1 MSIFSEINRIKTAKD
16 AIKQSIAAKGVAV
29 DENAKLSAFP
39 SLIDNIQ
46 TGVEEIKDTYTVTFI
61 DFDHVI
67 TEYELEENDTIV
79 YPEPPQHPELGIN
92 FAGWTLNAQTPAEIK
107 NNTEQ
112 GIVENKKY
120 ICIGATYDNTD
131 YIYRLTLPTN
141 ETSFTVPNNTKINKI
156 VGANVQV
163 SGNVITYDSDN
174 NDFYIFLEK
183 EFTFAINKIYKI
195 KEFIQPK
202 NKSITNW
209 WIGKYM
215 ENYIDFFIKNG
226 NVSNNYNSYFLF
238 AKYYAGDS
246 YSKHIKPLYR
256 CTTFTYNADTSNTS
270 YSKYEP
276 YNFIDIKPFYKD
288 NEIYNSNDLL
298 KTDISYI
305 KNVPQN
311 NYYFI
316 DNNFTL
322 VLPFNSKNEELT
334 IDGGYWMLNDANF
347 FTNILNL
354 KNSATI
360 IKTDVII
367 SSMSSTKLDN
377 YIFVNLNTLKLDNT
391 SLILN
396 NQLNFYNASTYKNV
410 ENIIVKD
417 DATDGILSLDTQYNL
432 HFIKKIL
439 VNPYKYDK
447 YITSTNWVKY
457 AKFIKPDLVENTWI
471 ALYNI
476 TKNNGNYQLEYN
488 YPTLSKISEVKN
500 INETSTCEFISEP
513 NDYYD
518 TIFEGWFDK
527 DDILISSNKVIE
539 TNGNSYDI
547 KTVTAKYHVDIPT
560 ESKWVDTGETK
571 EVDGVVY
578 HKLVDPSTLN
588 IILDES
594 NKVVPSSYKDSS
606 AWTEYENLHI
616 ENNKYKYKIYQEIKK
631 NTGSTFNWMKVDFTQ
646 DCDIYWQS
654 SGEQNYDYLMCTSS
668 EPTSSSYSS
677 NVIFDG
683 KNKNITTDFSDTT
696 WETYHVDH
704 TVTPTLYFWMRRD
717 SSGYKYQDS
726 CLVALPNIIKVA
738 KYNEKYVDDNGNEL
752 VTNDNTTA

>member
-16 AIKQSIAAKGVAV
+16 AIKQSIVAKGVAV

-39 SLIDNIQ
+39 SFIDNIQ

-107 NNTEQ
+107 NNPQQ

-141 ETSFTVPNNTKINKI
+141 ATSFTVPNNTKINKI
-156 VGANVQV
+156 VGANVQCD
-163 SGNVITYDSDN
+163 GNVITYDSDN

-183 EFTFAINKIYKI
+183 EFKNVNTTYKI

-202 NKSITNW
+202 GKEISNW
-209 WIGKYM
+209 WVDFYNTD
-215 ENYIDFFIKNG
+215 NYIEFFIKNG
-226 NVSNNYNSYFLF
+226 YVTGGNSYLLF
-238 AKYYAGDS
+238 TKYYAGDS
-246 YSKHIKPLYR
+246 YCKYIKPLYR
-256 CTTFTYNADTSNTS
+256 CTTFTYNNSPSGTIYKN
-270 YSKYEP
+270 YEP

-288 NEIYNSNDLL
+288 STIYTNNNLI
-298 KTDISYI
+298 KTDASYI
-305 KNVPQN
+305 KYDFFNDYELN
-311 NYYFI
+311 NLSI
-316 DNNFTL
+316 KL
-322 VLPFNSKNEELT
+322 MLNSKNEELT
-334 IDGGYWMLNDANF
+334 IDGGIWCLNDINW
-347 FTNILNL
+347 FTKKLNL
-354 KNSATI
+354 KNSAI
-360 IKTDVII
+360 INK
-367 SSMSSTKLDN
+367 TKLIQN
-377 YIFVNLNTLKLDNT
+377 VTVEKYYIFDNLNTLKLYNT
-391 SLILN
+391 SLFFN
-396 NQLNFYNASTYKNV
+396 VYKNSYTYYNV
-410 ENIIVKD
+410 ENIILKD
-417 DATDGILSLDTQYNL
+417 DAIDGILSFDTKYNIP
-432 HFIKKIL
+432 FIKKII

-457 AKFIKPDLVENTWI
+457 AKFIVPDLAENTWV
-471 ALYNI
+471 AVYNI
-476 TKNNGNYQLEYN
+476 VKNNGNYPLEYN
-488 YPTLSKISEVKN
+488 DSTLSKTSEVKN

-527 DDILISSNKVIE
+527 DDNLISSNKVIE

-547 KTVTAKYHVDIPT
+547 KKITAKYHVDIPT
-560 ESKWVDTGETK
+560 ESKWVDTGETT

-588 IILDES
+588 VNLDES
-594 NKVVPSSYKDSS
+594 NKVVPSSYKDIS
-606 AWTEYENLHI
+606 AWAEYKNLNI
-616 ENNKYKYKIYQEIKK
+616 DNYKIYQEIKK
-631 NTGSTFNWMKVDFTQ
+631 NTSSTFNWMKVDFAK

-654 SGEQNYDYLMCTSS
+654 SGEQDYDYLVCTSS
-668 EPTSSSYSS
+668 EPTSSGYSS
-677 NVIFDG
+677 NVIFNG

-704 TVTPTLYFWMRRD
+704 TVTPTLYFWMKRD
-717 SSGYKYQDS
+717 SSGHYYQDS
-726 CLVALPNIIKVA
+726 CLVALPYAIKVT
-738 KYNEKYVDDNGNEL
+738 YNEKYVDDNGNEL
-752 VTNDNTTA
+752 VTNDNVTA

>member
-16 AIKQSIAAKGVAV
+16 AIKQSIVAKGVAV

-46 TGVEEIKDTYTVTFI
+46 TGTEEIKDTYTVTFI
-61 DFDHVI
+61 DFNRVI

-79 YPEPPQHPELGIN
+79 YPEPPTHPELGIN

-107 NNTEQ
+107 NNPQQ

-156 VGANVQV
+156 VGANVQCD
-163 SGNVITYDSDN
+163 GNVITYDSDN

-183 EFTFAINKIYKI
+183 EFKNVNKIYKI
-195 KEFIQPK
+195 KEFIHPK
-202 NKSITNW
+202 GKSITNW
-209 WIGKYM
+209 WIEFY
-215 ENYIDFFIKNG
+215 NSDSYIEFFIKNG
-226 NVSNNYNSYFLF
+226 YVTGGSSSYLLF
-238 AKYYAGDS
+238 TKYYAGDS
-246 YSKHIKPLYR
+246 YCKYIKPLYR
-256 CTTFTYNADTSNTS
+256 CTTFTYNNSPSGTKYAN
-270 YSKYEP
+270 YEP

-288 NEIYNSNDLL
+288 SAIYTNNNLIKTDTSYIKYDFFNDYNSNSLSINL
-298 KTDISYI
+298 M
-305 KNVPQN
+305 
-311 NYYFI
+311 
-316 DNNFTL
+316 L
-322 VLPFNSKNEELT
+322 NSKNEELT
-334 IDGGYWMLNDANF
+334 IDGGNWFLNDINW
-347 FTNILNL
+347 FTKKLNL
-354 KNSATI
+354 KNSAKI
-360 IKTDVII
+360 VKTKYESIGGSDYV
-367 SSMSSTKLDN
+367 KE
-377 YIFVNLNTLKLDNT
+377 YIFANLNILKLYNT
-391 SLILN
+391 SLLFGKYKN
-396 NQLNFYNASTYKNV
+396 SYTYRNV
-410 ENIIVKD
+410 ENIILKD
-417 DATDGILSLDTQYNL
+417 DATDGILSFDTNYNIP
-432 HFIKKIL
+432 FIKKII

-457 AKFIKPDLVENTWI
+457 AKFIKPDLAENTWI
-471 ALYNI
+471 AIYNI
-476 TKNNGNYQLEYN
+476 VKNNGNYPLEYSDS
-488 YPTLSKISEVKN
+488 TLSKISEVKN
-500 INETSTCEFISEP
+500 VNETSTCEFISEP

-527 DDILISSNKVIE
+527 DDNLISSNKIIE
-539 TNGNSYDI
+539 TTGNSYDI
-547 KTVTAKYHVDIPT
+547 KTINAKYHVDIPT
-560 ESKWVDTGETK
+560 ESKWVDTGETT

-594 NKVVPSSYKDSS
+594 NKVVPSAYKDIS
-606 AWTEYENLHI
+606 AWAEYTNLNI
-616 ENNKYKYKIYQEIKK
+616 DNYKIYQEIKK
-631 NTGSTFNWMKVDFTQ
+631 NTDRTFNWMKVDFTK

-654 SGEQNYDYLMCTSS
+654 SGEKNYDYLVCTSS
-668 EPTSSSYSS
+668 QPTSYDYSS
-677 NVIFDG
+677 DVIFDG

-704 TVTPTLYFWMRRD
+704 TVTPTLYFWMKRD

-726 CLVALPNIIKVA
+726 CLVALPDARKVA

-752 VTNDNTTA
+752 VTNDNVTA

>member
-1 MSIFSEINRIKTAKD
+1 MSILSEINRIKTAKD
-16 AIKQSIAAKGVAV
+16 AIKQSIVAKGVAV
-29 DENAKLSAFP
+29 DENAKLSTFP
-39 SLIDNIQ
+39 SLINNIQ
-46 TGVEEIKDTYTVTFI
+46 TGTEEIKDTYTVTFI

-67 TEYELEENDTIV
+67 TEYELEENDQIV

-107 NNTEQ
+107 NNPKQ

-141 ETSFTVPNNTKINKI
+141 ATSFTVPNNTTINKI

-183 EFTFAINKIYKI
+183 PFKYFGDDVKKYII
-195 KEFIQPK
+195 KEFIWPK
-202 NKSITNW
+202 GKSIATW
-209 WIGKYM
+209 WGYKYD
-215 ENYIDFFIKNG
+215 NDYIDFFIKNG
-226 NVSNNYNSYFLF
+226 NTDYLYTSYLLYS
-238 AKYYAGDS
+238 KYYAGNS
-246 YSKHIKPLYR
+246 YIKAIKPLYR
-256 CTTFTYNADTSNTS
+256 CTTFTYNAETTGTS
-270 YSKYEP
+270 YSDYDP
-276 YNFIDIKPFYKD
+276 YNFIDIKQFYKD
-288 NEIYNSNDLL
+288 NNIYTNNNLL

-305 KNVPQN
+305 KFDLPYDYDNKNVFN
-311 NYYFI
+311 
-316 DNNFTL
+316 L
-322 VLPFNSKNEELT
+322 FNSKNEELT
-334 IDGGYWMLNDANF
+334 IDGGSWMLNNMNY
-347 FTNILNL
+347 FTKVLNL
-354 KNSATI
+354 KNSAKI
-360 IKTDVII
+360 YKTFIENG
-367 SSMSSTKLDN
+367 S
-377 YIFVNLNTLKLDNT
+377 YFYYQFANLNTLKLENT
-391 SLILN
+391 NLSFTTDFYDVLYQTVENLIL
-396 NQLNFYNASTYKNV
+396 
-410 ENIIVKD
+410 KD
-417 DATDGILSLDTQYNL
+417 DATDGILSFDTKYNIP
-432 HFIKKIL
+432 FIKKII

-457 AKFIKPDLVENTWI
+457 AKLIKPDLAENTWI

-476 TKNNGNYQLEYN
+476 VKNNGNYPLEYN
-488 YPTLSKISEVKN
+488 DSSLSKTSEVKN
-500 INETSTCEFISEP
+500 VNETSTCEFISEP

-527 DDILISSNKVIE
+527 DDNLISSNKIIE
-539 TNGNSYDI
+539 TNGNSCDAKI
-547 KTVTAKYHVDIPT
+547 INAKYHVDIPT

-588 IILDES
+588 VNLDES
-594 NKVVPSSYKDSS
+594 NKVVPSEYQDIS
-606 AWTEYENLHI
+606 AWAEYTNLHI
-616 ENNKYKYKIYQEIKK
+616 NNYKIYQEIKK
-631 NTGSTFNWMKVDFTQ
+631 KNGNSFYWMKVDFTK

-654 SGEQNYDYLMCTSS
+654 SGEKNYDYLVCASS
-668 EPTSSSYSS
+668 KPTSHNYSS

-717 SSGYKYQDS
+717 NAGYVYQDS
-726 CLVALPNIIKVA
+726 CLVALPDVRKVG

-752 VTNDNTTA
+752 VTNDNVTA